1 MTNMKKKKRGEEEA
15 IWKCGQIGYL
25 VCPYCD
31 KVLLFADRVKLYLAD
46 KEIISFLKKWRKQS
60 GSAQT
65 KTKRK

>member
-31 KVLLFADRVKLYLAD
+31 KVLLFAD

-60 GSAQT
+60 RSAQNE
-65 KTKRK
+65 TKRK

>member
-1 MTNMKKKKRGEEEA
+1 MKKKKRGEEEA

-31 KVLLFADRVKLYLAD
+31 KVLLFAD

>member
-31 KVLLFADRVKLYLAD
+31 KVLLFAD